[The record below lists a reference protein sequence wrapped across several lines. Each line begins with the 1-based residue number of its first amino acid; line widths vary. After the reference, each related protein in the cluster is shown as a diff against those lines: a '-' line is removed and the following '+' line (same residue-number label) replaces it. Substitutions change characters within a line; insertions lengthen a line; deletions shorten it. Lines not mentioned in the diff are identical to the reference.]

1 MKLGTEEVFRTRYSK
16 RVAAQEARRTV
27 KVRDPMAVQKAEAM
41 DLGPMP
47 SLMDGPNAVAPRPT
61 NRRQQPRPRLPAV
74 PVLAPSRTGAIP
86 AAPATIGA
94 PLAPTAAA
102 EIRVA
107 RRRAPVLPRAAVPS
121 SGEITQVARK
131 ASYVRFY

>member
-1 MKLGTEEVFRTRYSK
+1 LKLGTEEVFRSRLAK

-27 KVRDPMAVQKAEAM
+27 KVRDPMAAQKTEAM

-47 SLMDGPNAVAPRPT
+47 SLTDGPNAVAPRPT
-61 NRRQQPRPRLPAV
+61 SRRQQPRPRLPPV
-74 PVLAPSRTGAIP
+74 PVPSRTGPIPTVPAIGGSP
-86 AAPATIGA
+86 T
-94 PLAPTAAA
+94 APTTAA

-107 RRRAPVLPRAAVPS
+107 RRRAPMLPKAALPS
-121 SGEITQVARK
+121 SGESTQVARK